1 MKVSNKERSLTTRSA
16 EMKKVTYPHCCLITA
31 LYLFVFTSELKFTKT
46 SYQKVLPTDSQ
57 KKKKKKVLP
66 TSGSGSHGAHTDSC
80 FLCYINEE
88 NQK

>member
-57 KKKKKKVLP
+57 KKKKKEKKKE
-66 TSGSGSHGAHTDSC
+66 GITDEWKWKPWRSYR
-80 FLCYINEE
+80 FLLSLLY
-88 NQK
+88 K

>member
-57 KKKKKKVLP
+57 KKKKKK
-66 TSGSGSHGAHTDSC
+66 GITDEWKWKPWRPYR
-80 FLCYINEE
+80 FLHSLLY
-88 NQK
+88 K

>member
-1 MKVSNKERSLTTRSA
+1 MKVSNKESSLTTRSA

-57 KKKKKKVLP
+57 KKKKKKKWYYRRVEVEAMAPIQIL
-66 TSGSGSHGAHTDSC
+66 A
-80 FLCYINEE
+80 FFVI
-88 NQK
+88 

>member
-57 KKKKKKVLP
+57 KKKKKKRYYRRVEVEAMAPIQIL
-66 TSGSGSHGAHTDSC
+66 A
-80 FLCYINEE
+80 FFVI
-88 NQK
+88 